1 MTNKG
6 YNMKLI
12 KGLLTLIGLIVVI
25 AGIIGA
31 VTVGPKIAKL
41 DPKALPEYMKMFDTV
56 LTTGDPA
63 KGMVRKVKMTI
74 PEGMTK
80 MEAFE
85 NAIEIMDEVGSEYGL
100 AMVDSKTMP
109 RAGKLFKDG
118 GKLTHIRSYCS
129 PAIAD
134 VFLSHSGEFIGFMPC
149 RIGFIEDEKG
159 DIYIYTMSME
169 LMINGGQPLPEKLAK
184 LANEVRTG
192 MYTMMEKGASGED

>member
-1 MTNKG
+1 
-6 YNMKLI
+6 MKLI
-12 KGLLTLIGLIVVI
+12 KGLFTLIGAIVVI
-25 AGIIGA
+25 AAIIGA
-31 VTVGPKIAKL
+31 ITIGPKVAKL
-41 DPKALPEYMKMFDTV
+41 DGQALPEYIKMFDKV

-63 KGMVRKVKMTI
+63 KGMVRKVKMVI

-80 MEAFE
+80 AEAFE

-109 RAGKLFKDG
+109 RGGKLFKDG
-118 GKLTHIRSYCS
+118 GLLTHIRSYCS
-129 PAIAD
+129 PSIAD
-134 VFLSHSGEFIGFMPC
+134 RFLTHSAEFVGFMPC

-169 LMINGGQPLPEKLAK
+169 LMINGGYTLSPDLLQ

-192 MYTMMEKGASGED
+192 MYTMMEKAAAGDE

>member
-1 MTNKG
+1 
-6 YNMKLI
+6 MKLI
-12 KGLLTLIGLIVVI
+12 KGLFTLIGAIVVI
-25 AGIIGA
+25 AAIIGA
-31 VTVGPKIAKL
+31 VTIGPKIAKL
-41 DPKALPEYMKMFDTV
+41 DPQALPEYMKMFDKV

-63 KGMVRKVKMTI
+63 KGMVRKVKMVI

-109 RAGKLFKDG
+109 RHGKLFKNG
-118 GKLTHIRSYCS
+118 GLLTHIRSYCS
-129 PAIAD
+129 PSIAD
-134 VFLSHSGEFIGFMPC
+134 RFLSHSAEFSGFMPC
-149 RIGFIEDEKG
+149 RISFVEDDKG

-169 LMINGGQPLPEKLAK
+169 LMINGGYTLSPDLLQ

-192 MYTMMEKGASGED
+192 MYTMMEKAASGEDD